1 MSITYNGWTEVPT
14 EEELQ
19 NSLDGFDDFNA
30 VEEFNSSV
38 DAAIQN
44 FYINPLEL
52 DVEVPQPCFMEDS
65 AGDFM
70 FSPSSVVNIFGEPGA
85 RKSFLLQTAVA
96 MHYGIMMQ
104 MESSPQ
110 GLVQRLRDLG
120 FPKSA
125 YARYTFPQSRND
137 VLEYVEAWQSI
148 PPTIIGIDSM
158 AHLASNWGADTNSDS
173 DIQKI
178 FRQVL
183 HPLRDAGHCV
193 VFLDHVPKSS
203 KNNGYATGS
212 QNKKAQSDVA
222 LRIDKSQKTG
232 EHRLYVT
239 KDRDNIYG
247 KRGIDNS
254 GFYGFLEISENP
266 ARVQIKRLSGIVT
279 PSPIYYEGAG
289 QITQQ
294 HRREALVEYL
304 QLHGPTGKEELK
316 KHIGGNSMKF
326 TEMVNAMVAGGAITN
341 TSGLDYMGRQ
351 CRALITLA

>member
-1 MSITYNGWTEVPT
+1 MTITNAGWTELPT
-14 EEELQ
+14 EEEIQ
-19 NSLDGFDDFNA
+19 NSFDGLDDCNT
-30 VEEFNSSV
+30 VEEFNASI
-38 DAAIQN
+38 DAAIQS
-44 FYINPLEL
+44 FYVNPLEL
-52 DVEVPQPCFMEDS
+52 DVEVPEPCFMEDS
-65 AGDFM
+65 AGEFM

-85 RKSFLLQTAVA
+85 RKSFLLQTAIA
-96 MHYGIMMQ
+96 RHYGIMMQ

-120 FPKSA
+120 FPKNA

-137 VLEYVEAWQSI
+137 VLEYVEAWVNI

-173 DIQKI
+173 DVQKI

-212 QNKKAQSDVA
+212 QNKKAQSDIA

-266 ARVQIKRLSGIVT
+266 ARVQIKRLSGET
-279 PSPIYYEGAG
+279 SASPIFYEGSG
-289 QITQQ
+289 QITQR
-294 HRREALVEYL
+294 HRRESLVKYL
-304 QLHGPTGKEELK
+304 QENGPTGKEELR
-316 KHIGGNSMKF
+316 KHVGGNSLKF
-326 TEMVNAMVAGGAITN
+326 TEMLTAMVIGGAITSS
-341 TSGLDYMGRQ
+341 SGLDYNGKQ